1 MGKFKQAMHTV
12 ATKLSMPIINA
23 LSIKEQKRWFMEKDS
38 KGRTA
43 LHEIALNPGQAAS
56 SGIKGR
62 CRSSC

>member
-1 MGKFKQAMHTV
+1 
-12 ATKLSMPIINA
+12 MPIINA